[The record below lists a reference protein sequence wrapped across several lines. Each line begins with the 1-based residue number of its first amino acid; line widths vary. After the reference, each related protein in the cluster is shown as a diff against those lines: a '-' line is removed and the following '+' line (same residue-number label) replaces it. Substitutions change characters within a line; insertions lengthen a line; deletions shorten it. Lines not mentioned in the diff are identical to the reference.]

1 MNGAGAAAIASSK
14 LLLSAG
20 VKEIRLCDRT
30 GIIYEGREK
39 GMNPIKEEMAKI
51 TNRDKRTGGLAEAV
65 KGADVFIGVSAPGA
79 LTVDMVKTMNKDAVI
94 FACANPT
101 PEIFPDEAKKAGN
114 VAVIATGRS
123 DFPNQVNNRCV

>member
-1 MNGAGAAAIASSK
+1 MVTLAGLKNALKLIGKKMEDIEIAVNGAGAAAIAISK

-79 LTVDMVKTMNKDAVI
+79 LTVDMVKTMNRGRRYL
-94 FACANPT
+94 CLCQSY
-101 PEIFPDEAKKAGN
+101 
-114 VAVIATGRS
+114 TG
-123 DFPNQVNNRCV
+123 DFPG